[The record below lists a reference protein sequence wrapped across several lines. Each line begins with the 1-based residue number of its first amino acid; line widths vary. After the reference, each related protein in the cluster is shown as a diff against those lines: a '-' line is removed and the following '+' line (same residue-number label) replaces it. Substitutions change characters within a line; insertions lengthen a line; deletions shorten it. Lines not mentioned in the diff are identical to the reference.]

1 MAPTQLLNDDG
12 TASMATMILMSH
24 HAFRRDLAHLAAAIR
39 DVDAAK
45 APALQTAWQWFQG
58 ALHGHHQK
66 EDEGIFPHVAKDH
79 PLLAATIQELSVQ
92 HSKIDPLLERGAA
105 AFAHLPGSRAEA
117 SQVLAEVTALLD
129 VHLDLEEGSVVPTL
143 RGAREFPA
151 PSNDDEAALYASGF
165 AWSLDGIAP
174 EVVARVLDMLPK
186 ALSTRI
192 PAARQEYEVHRT
204 QTWGSAHRPSAS
216 RSSIPE
222 FE

>member
-1 MAPTQLLNDDG
+1 MTPSQLLNDDG

-24 HAFRRDLAHLAAAIR
+24 HAFRRDLAHLAAALR
-39 DVDAAK
+39 EVDETR

-66 EDEGIFPHVAKDH
+66 EDEGIFPQVGKDH
-79 PLLAATIQELSVQ
+79 PELAAIIRELSAQ
-92 HSKIDPLLERGAA
+92 HSKIDPLLLRGTA
-105 AFAHLPGSRAEA
+105 AFSNLPANKAEA
-117 SQVLAEVTALLD
+117 LQVVAEITALLD
-129 VHLDLEEGSVVPTL
+129 AHLDLEEASVVPTM

-151 PSNDDEAALYASGF
+151 PSTDEEAGMYAGGF

-174 EVVARVLDMLPK
+174 EVVDRVLDMLPS

-192 PAARQEYEVHRT
+192 PAARKEFEAHST
-204 QTWGSAHRPSAS
+204 QIWGSAHRRSAS
-216 RSSIPE
+216 KTSIPE